1 MTLQSAP
8 PLDLGIPAIFVA
20 LCGGGALVLL
30 AVVIGLEAIV
40 YRRMLPDAKA
50 VRDSAIANIASTLLG
65 IPFLWFG
72 IGQLSDLADL
82 FWFGFLVVTWA
93 LSVAVEAGIL
103 RLLERSIDW
112 RKIVA
117 ASATANVL
125 SYLLLLVALILAPTI
140 LALSTG

>member
-1 MTLQSAP
+1 M
-8 PLDLGIPAIFVA
+8 
-20 LCGGGALVLL
+20 L